1 MVVEA
6 STDRFGVRTKL
17 YGRFTSLLREVNES
31 RERNPAP
38 RYGRANPTGPS
49 HRSTFGATN
58 ETRSDSPVSLRS
70 DKRVTGRL
78 HQPSSDDERGTRTR
92 TSVQASNLDR
102 LTGQP
107 SGRQTRRGSADSH
120 FGASELTHR
129 TGSPVTFGRR
139 TNHGAIHQPPSGSKR
154 IIGSASL
161 HFDAKLAVPGRAHQS
176 LRCQTSCGSTSPLVP

>member
-1 MVVEA
+1 MADSPA
-6 STDRFGVRTKL
+6 SFGKQTNHGSVTSHLGAGEQTQLDRLTGQPS
-17 YGRFTSLLREVNES
+17 GRQTRRGAIHQSL
-31 RERNPAP
+31 
-38 RYGRANPTGPS
+38 
-49 HRSTFGATN
+49 FGATN
-58 ETRSDSPVSLRS
+58 ESPEGSTSRLR
-70 DKRVTGRL
+70 TTNGA
-78 HQPSSDDERGTRTR
+78 PRTR

-107 SGRQTRRGSADSH
+107 SGRQTRHGSADSH